1 MVPLIFTNCLAQF
14 SKLSICTLTISCEE
28 DQIYQYYMFYIFQA
42 GSMAESGSESI
53 SEKGGKSDSS
63 GSGSGSDR
71 WFFKLKKM

>member
-1 MVPLIFTNCLAQF
+1 
-14 SKLSICTLTISCEE
+14 
-28 DQIYQYYMFYIFQA
+28 
-42 GSMAESGSESI
+42 MAESGSESI